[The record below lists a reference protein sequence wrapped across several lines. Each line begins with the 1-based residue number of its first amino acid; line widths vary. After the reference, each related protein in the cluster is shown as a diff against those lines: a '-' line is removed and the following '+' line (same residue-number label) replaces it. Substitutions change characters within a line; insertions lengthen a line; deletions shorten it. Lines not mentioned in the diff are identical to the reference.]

1 MTTNTM
7 TKQHSFKR
15 RAFVLGTALGLAFG
29 GALSAGSAVAQAHS
43 RNVSAAEW
51 NKIVEAARKEGKV
64 VVYATMAPPVHD
76 RIVAAFN
83 AANPGIKME
92 LVRVVGAAMTTK
104 FEQERLNPGAEGG
117 DMMIT
122 ADVRWAMDAATKGW
136 LRTPVGP
143 AAAAWP
149 ESNIKRGQIAM
160 LGINPWIIN
169 YNTNLV
175 KTPINNYEDFLR
187 PELANLRI
195 GSTALVAEVVTWWY
209 MWLDKTYP
217 GYLEKLAKQNVR
229 MYASSVAASASTA
242 SGEIHANAFS
252 VIPIDTALHA
262 QKAPIRSVVPNPASG
277 FSYGGAVVSWAK
289 NPNAGLV
296 ALNYLMSVPGQTAI
310 VGKEEGASPLPNVP
324 GSLDT
329 RKLKMEL
336 IDPETFSGESIK
348 AFEARWNALFKAR

>member
-1 MTTNTM
+1 MKFRLTSIT
-7 TKQHSFKR
+7 R
-15 RAFVLGTALGLAFG
+15 RALVLGASLGLALGTTFG
-29 GALSAGSAVAQAHS
+29 SGNALAQANS
-43 RNVSAAEW
+43 RNVSPAEW
-51 NKIVEAARKEGKV
+51 NKIVDAAKKEGKIIL
-64 VVYATMAPPVHD
+64 YGTMAPAVHD

-92 LVRVVGAAMTTK
+92 LVRVVGTAMTAR
-104 FEQERLNPGAEGG
+104 FEAERTQTGVEGG
-117 DMMIT
+117 DAMIT
-122 ADVRWAMDAATKGW
+122 ADVRWAMDAQKKGY
-136 LRTPVGP
+136 LKTPVGP
-143 AAAAWP
+143 NAAAWP
-149 ESNIKRGQIAM
+149 ERMMKNGQIVF
-160 LGINPWIIN
+160 LGINPWILN

-175 KTPINNYEDFLR
+175 KTPINNYEDLIR
-187 PELANLRI
+187 PELTNLRI

-217 GYLEKLAKQNVR
+217 GFLEKLAKQNVR
-229 MYASSVAASASTA
+229 MYASSVAASASAA

-262 QKAPIRSVVPNPASG
+262 QKAPIRSVIPNPASG

-296 ALNYLMSVPGQTAI
+296 ALNWLMSVPGQTAI

-324 GSLDT
+324 GSIDT

-336 IDPETFSGESIK
+336 IDPETFTAEQIK
-348 AFEARWNALFKAR
+348 AFETKWNNLFKAR

>member
-1 MTTNTM
+1 MATSKHAEAKGLT
-7 TKQHSFKR
+7 R
-15 RAFVLGTALGLAFG
+15 RALMLGASMGLALGT
-29 GALSAGSAVAQAHS
+29 ALSAGSALAQANS
-43 RNVSAAEW
+43 RVVSAAEW
-51 NKIVEAARKEGKV
+51 SRIQEGARKEGRV

-76 RIVAAFN
+76 RIVAGFN

-92 LVRVVGAAMTTK
+92 LVRIVGAAMTTK
-104 FEQERLNPGAEGG
+104 FEQERQNPGADGG
-117 DMMIT
+117 DLMIT

-136 LRTPVGP
+136 LKTPVGP

-160 LGINPWIIN
+160 LGVNPWIIN
-169 YNTNLV
+169 YNTNVV
-175 KTPINNYEDFLR
+175 KTPINNYEDLLR
-187 PELANLRI
+187 PELAGLRI

-209 MWLDKTYP
+209 MWLDQTYP

-252 VIPIDTALHA
+252 VIPTDNALLA
-262 QKAPIRSVVPNPASG
+262 QKAPIRSFVPSPSAG

-324 GSLDT
+324 GSLDMN
-329 RKLKMEL
+329 KLKMQM
-336 IDPETFSGESIK
+336 IDPETYPPERVK
-348 AFEARWNALFKAR
+348 AFEAKWNALFKAR